1 MVIFPFP
8 TSWFS
13 RRGENK
19 NPTTSAEAM
28 SGRICFLPQVLNHK
42 WGMEILPWVTNGEF
56 YQSLLLL
63 RWGLTF
69 LYCKWKWRI
78 LTFFLLYWP
87 GNIFLYS
94 SALEKIFFSKADEWR
109 KNFSL
114 RLMLKKL
121 WKWSNLTFSLL
132 YWLGKFFLYSWWV
145 EKKIFSTPDENS
157 QIFWL
162 VSAIFHLMVPLVHF
176 HLQYRNAK
184 FWLSK

>member
-1 MVIFPFP
+1 MGNGNIAMSDKWGILPIP
-8 TSWFS
+8 TSPQM
-13 RRGENK
+13 RINIPILQVKMK
-19 NPTTSAEAM
+19 N
-28 SGRICFLPQVLNHK
+28 FDL
-42 WGMEILPWVTNGEF
+42 
-56 YQSLLLL
+56 
-63 RWGLTF
+63 
-69 LYCKWKWRI
+69 
-78 LTFFLLYWP
+78 FLLYWP

-145 EKKIFSTPDENS
+145 EKKFFSTPDENS

-162 VSAIFHLMVPLVHF
+162 GSGIFHLVVPLLHF
-176 HLQYRNAK
+176 HLQYRNG
-184 FWLSK
+184 FFCFLNLHRLLTINVWIS